1 MDRRSGVT
9 PPTLRTLL
17 PNQGIGL
24 SAEIGLFRDPKS
36 YGYRAKYPF
45 CCQPAPHSCTHTHV
59 LCCMPEL
66 HWHRLARTSANSQS
80 CQNCQSPPRLAA
92 EHLFAE
98 MAHHELSLRAVRFTG
113 CDQVA
118 LCSLQSR
125 QPIQSSCA
133 PYRRGAAALRRLDGS
148 VSAKKAST
156 LTIEGFL
163 LLNSDLT
170 STFQT
175 LD

>member
-1 MDRRSGVT
+1 MVSHRLLCAHCCRIKALAFLRRLAYSGIRSLT
-9 PPTLRTLL
+9 AIE
-17 PNQGIGL
+17 QSIL
-24 SAEIGLFRDPKS
+24 SAASLHLI
-36 YGYRAKYPF
+36 
-45 CCQPAPHSCTHTHV
+45 PAHTPM
-59 LCCMPEL
+59 CSAACPEL